1 MLSRLITLLFCL
13 NLCFS
18 IKQNDF
24 ILSINNIDDNYLYL
38 SINKSNYICE
48 IDEKRV
54 LFDLGLIKVNKDH
67 IKDKSSIIVFY
78 NDINSNIYKYKISYL
93 GDYKNVH
100 INKAVYY
107 LGYYLEGLNNIS
119 FSVNNYIKKVS
130 FSNIII
136 DDIRFKDTLEFNFS
150 FLPIMILSNELT
162 IKADIHLF
170 IDNYYLESYQYYFN
184 YYKIP
189 LDINIENAEIHLNND
204 LFVFPKNYKLNNISM
219 LLNIYVDDVTFY
231 YYYDIE
237 FNNLFYNSNYVS
249 FIENTEGVNFEKNIL
264 HN

>member
-1 MLSRLITLLFCL
+1 MTLLLCL
-13 NLCFS
+13 NISFV

-38 SINKSNYICE
+38 SINKSDYICE

-54 LFDLGLIKVNKDH
+54 LFDLGIIKVNKDH

-100 INKAVYY
+100 IDKSVYY

-119 FSVNNYIKKVS
+119 LAINNYIKKVS
-130 FSNIII
+130 FLNIIVN
-136 DDIRFKDTLEFNFS
+136 DIRFKDTLEFNYS
-150 FLPIMILSNELT
+150 FLPIITLSDELSFE
-162 IKADIHLF
+162 ADIHLF
-170 IDNYYLESYQYYFN
+170 IDKYYLDSYQYYFN

-189 LDINIENAEIHLNND
+189 LDINIKNEEIYLNNNS
-204 LFVFPKNYKLNNISM
+204 FVFPKNYKTNNVSM
-219 LLNIYVDDVTFY
+219 LLNIYIEDVTFY

-237 FNNLFYNSNYVS
+237 FNNLFNNTNYVS
-249 FIENTEGVNFEKNIL
+249 FIENTEGVYFEKNIL